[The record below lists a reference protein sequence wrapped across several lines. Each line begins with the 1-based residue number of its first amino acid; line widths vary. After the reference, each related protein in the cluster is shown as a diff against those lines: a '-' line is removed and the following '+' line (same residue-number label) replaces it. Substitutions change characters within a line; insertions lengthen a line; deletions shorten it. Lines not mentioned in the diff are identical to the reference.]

1 MKQYVGF
8 SRDHSRSMFNIT
20 RPAARD
26 FNENIRAIQEAA
38 RTNSLDTIVS
48 VVKCGVGPQARVDRE
63 ITNSNIHVVQPI
75 MESAYVADG
84 SGTPLFDS
92 IGDLIETMSNVPDAN
107 DPEVSFLIMAI
118 TDGEENASR
127 KWPAKRLGDKIREL
141 QASDRWTFVFRVPT
155 GYGATLARFGIPAGN
170 ILEWQQT
177 AQGVAV
183 ASAATASA
191 VSSYFV
197 NRSLGV
203 KSTNKFYA
211 DLSKVSVNEVKQAL
225 CDISKQVT
233 RYYVTAAENG
243 EAIKAFIEKHVPYR
257 IGTVFYQLSK
267 TETVQESKQ
276 ICICDRVSGAIYNG
290 ISARDLLGLPH
301 YGAIRLAPHN
311 LANYDVFVQS
321 TSVNRKLVGDTIVLY
336 CPMFAR

>member
-1 MKQYVGF
+1 MY
-8 SRDHSRSMFNIT
+8 SIT

-26 FNENIRAIQEAA
+26 YNENIRAIQEAA
-38 RTNSLDTIVS
+38 LANNLDTIIS

-75 MESAYVADG
+75 MEHAYIADG

-92 IGDLIETMSNVPDAN
+92 IGDLIETLSGVPDAA

-127 KWPAKRLGDKIREL
+127 RWPAKRLGEKIREL
-141 QASDRWTFVFRVPT
+141 QASDRWSFVFRVPKN
-155 GYGATLARFGIPAGN
+155 YGATLTRFGIPEGN
-170 ILEWQQT
+170 ILEWEQT
-177 AQGVAV
+177 ARGVAV

-197 NRSLGV
+197 NRSQGI

-211 DLSKVSVNEVKQAL
+211 DLSKVSVNEVKQSL
-225 CDISKQVT
+225 NDISKQVI
-233 RYYVTAAENG
+233 RYYVPKSDDGAV
-243 EAIKAFIEKHVPYR
+243 IKAFVERYTPSYQ

-267 TETVQESKQ
+267 IETVQEAKL
-276 ICICDRVSGAIYNG
+276 ICIRDRNSGAIYSG
-290 ISARDLLGLPH
+290 VSARDLLGLPH
-301 YGAIRLAPHN
+301 HGAIRLAPHN

-321 TSVNRKLVGDTIVLY
+321 TSVNRKLVGDTTVLY